1 MSFSDSKIETSE
13 DLSTTSIWSKLFDF
27 PQSQFLSP
35 EVFRYAGI
43 PMFLCWSAKGGSGT
57 TVVAAALALVF
68 SQRHPVVLIDL
79 GGDSPAALG
88 IAEPHGPGVA
98 EWFASP
104 TADVAALSRLAV
116 DATDALQLIPRG
128 AVALPPPGDAQWARL
143 VAALA
148 AHGTTVVID
157 SGSGA
162 PPAALLGAATHSLL
176 VTRPCYLAL
185 RRAVATGLHPTGIVL
200 IDEPGRALTARDVE
214 RSLNAPV
221 VAELQY
227 DPAVA
232 RAVDAGLLASRLP
245 RSLAHSLKGAA

>member
-1 MSFSDSKIETSE
+1 
-13 DLSTTSIWSKLFDF
+13 
-27 PQSQFLSP
+27 
-35 EVFRYAGI
+35 
-43 PMFLCWSAKGGSGT
+43 MFLCWSAKGGSGT
-57 TVVAAALALVF
+57 TVVAAALALVL
-68 SQRHPVVLIDL
+68 SQRHPSLLIDL

-88 IAEPHGPGVA
+88 VAEPHGPGIA

-104 TADVAALSRLAV
+104 TADDAALNRIAV
-116 DATDALQLIPRG
+116 EATDALQLIPRG
-128 AVALPPPGDAQWARL
+128 VSPLPQPDGPQWARL

-148 AHGTTVVID
+148 AIDATVVID
-157 SGSGA
+157 AGTGV
-162 PPAALLGAATHSLL
+162 PPAVLVGAATHNLL

-185 RRAVATGLHPTGIVL
+185 RRAVATGLQPTGIVL
-200 IDEPGRALTARDVE
+200 IEEPGRALTVRDVE

-245 RSLAHSLKGAA
+245 RSLAHSLKIAA